1 MIPKIIYM
9 CYKDLEIIQKY
20 SENWKILNPDYEIK
34 LYDDELCEKFLLEE
48 FSELH
53 RDIFKFI
60 KDGPIKSHFWRV
72 CIIYKYGGLYVDADI
87 EPLVPLNE
95 YIEPDVDFV
104 TCISGFKQFGFN
116 PHFIMAKPNNEILK
130 KCIDTYIQYFTD
142 KKEYSYCDWSI
153 CPIFLKF
160 INIETYSSIIIINEQ
175 KYQLLLEEFVTN
187 YQDTDNFQNH
197 FCKYKKIKIFN
208 NRYKN
213 YISHNFYDTDNLQI
227 YEKPTSIQTTK
238 IAITFDIPKNEI
250 DIFSNGIKQ
259 NCLFF
264 YELLENIGY
273 DVYLIINDSDFKY
286 TNNLN
291 FWNKGNIKYTK
302 LSQVIKINPHI
313 VFQFGFQ
320 IEANILNLIK
330 AKNIKTVNYVCGNK
344 YFMESEFCL
353 YGNNDNNDFQYN
365 QLKQG
370 HFDEIWLIPQHIN
383 SSLCYLKTFF
393 RTNVIEVPF
402 IWSPSIIDSYSKALS
417 NTNLFYKNRGKQKKI
432 SIFEPNMS
440 IIKWA
445 LPCVLI
451 CENAERTISEKE
463 LIKHVYVTNVNSQNN
478 PNYKF
483 NFTLFNRILSSLD
496 LFKKSKLSVE
506 SRYNSLF
513 FMSQYSDIAVSH
525 QMENNL
531 NYLYLDLA
539 WMGWP
544 IVHNANLCK
553 DVGYY
558 YEGFNYDE
566 GAEMLKKAI
575 LTHDE
580 DSNSL
585 EYLKRNRAAINRYI
599 PTNKYLQEQ
608 YKNLINKLL

>member
-1 MIPKIIYM
+1 
-9 CYKDLEIIQKY
+9 
-20 SENWKILNPDYEIK
+20 
-34 LYDDELCEKFLLEE
+34 
-48 FSELH
+48 
-53 RDIFKFI
+53 
-60 KDGPIKSHFWRV
+60 
-72 CIIYKYGGLYVDADI
+72 
-87 EPLVPLNE
+87 
-95 YIEPDVDFV
+95 
-104 TCISGFKQFGFN
+104 
-116 PHFIMAKPNNEILK
+116 
-130 KCIDTYIQYFTD
+130 
-142 KKEYSYCDWSI
+142 
-153 CPIFLKF
+153 
-160 INIETYSSIIIINEQ
+160 
-175 KYQLLLEEFVTN
+175 
-187 YQDTDNFQNH
+187 
-197 FCKYKKIKIFN
+197 
-208 NRYKN
+208 
-213 YISHNFYDTDNLQI
+213 
-227 YEKPTSIQTTK
+227 
-238 IAITFDIPKNEI
+238 
-250 DIFSNGIKQ
+250 
-259 NCLFF
+259 
-264 YELLENIGY
+264 
-273 DVYLIINDSDFKY
+273 
-286 TNNLN
+286 
-291 FWNKGNIKYTK
+291 
-302 LSQVIKINPHI
+302 
-313 VFQFGFQ
+313 
-320 IEANILNLIK
+320 
-330 AKNIKTVNYVCGNK
+330 
-344 YFMESEFCL
+344 MESEFCL

>member
-9 CYKDLEIIQKY
+9 CYNNLEIIQKY

-34 LYDDELCEKFLLEE
+34 LYNDELCEKFLLEE

-53 RDIFKFI
+53 RDIFNFI
-60 KDGPIKSHFWRV
+60 KDGPIKSDFWRV
-72 CIIYKYGGLYVDADI
+72 CIIFKYGGLYVDADI
-87 EPLVPLNE
+87 EPLVSLNE
-95 YIEPDVDFV
+95 YIEQDVDFV
-104 TCISGFKQFGFN
+104 TCISGFKQIGFN

-130 KCIDTYIQYFTD
+130 KCIDTYLEYFTEN
-142 KKEYSYCDWSI
+142 KEYSYWDWSI

-160 INIETYSSIIIINEQ
+160 INIETYSNTIIINES
-175 KYQLLLEEFVTN
+175 KYQLLLEDFVTQYHDTNN
-187 YQDTDNFQNH
+187 YQIH
-197 FCKYKKIKIFN
+197 FCKYKNLKVIN

-213 YISHNFYDTDNLQI
+213 YISHNFHDTDNLQM
-227 YEKPTSIQTTK
+227 YEKPNSIQSTK
-238 IAITFDIPKNEI
+238 IAITFDIPKDDI
-250 DIFSNGIKQ
+250 SIFSNGLKQ

-264 YELLENIGY
+264 YELLKNIGY
-273 DVYLIINDSDFKY
+273 DVYLIVHDSDFKY

-291 FWNKGNIKYTK
+291 FWNKGNIKYVK
-302 LSQVIKINPHI
+302 LSQVIKINFHI

-320 IEANILNLIK
+320 LEMEMLDNLK
-330 AKNIKTVNYVCGNK
+330 QKNIRVVFYDCGNK
-344 YFMESEFCL
+344 YFIESESCL
-353 YGNNDNNDFQYN
+353 YSNDNVTDFQYN
-365 QLKQG
+365 TLKQG
-370 HFDEIWLIPQHIN
+370 HFNEIWMIPQHTN
-383 SSLCYLKTFF
+383 SCKYYLKTFC

-402 IWSPSIIDSYSKALS
+402 IWSPYIIENCSKEL
-417 NTNLFYKNRGKQKKI
+417 NTDLFYKNRGNQKKI
-432 SIFEPNMS
+432 AIFEPNLS
-440 IIKWA
+440 IMKWA

-451 CENAERTISEKE
+451 CENAERSISKKE
-463 LIKHVYVTNVNSQNN
+463 LIKHVYITNINSKC
-478 PNYKF
+478 KF
-483 NFTLFNRILSSLD
+483 NFTLFNKILSSLD
-496 LFKKSKLSVE
+496 LFKNSKLSVE
-506 SRYNSLF
+506 CRYNTLY

-553 DVGYY
+553 DIGYY

-580 DSNSL
+580 DSNTL
-585 EYLKRNRAAINRYI
+585 EYLKRNRAVINRYI

-608 YKNLINKLL
+608 YKNLIDKLL

>member
-1 MIPKIIYM
+1 M
-9 CYKDLEIIQKY
+9 CYKNLEIIQKY
-20 SENWKILNPDYEIK
+20 SENWKILNPEYEIK

-53 RDIFKFI
+53 RDIFKLF

-72 CIIYKYGGLYVDADI
+72 CVIYKYGGIYVDADI

-95 YIEPDVDFV
+95 YIEQDIDFV
-104 TCISGFKQFGFN
+104 TCISGFKEIKFN

-130 KCIDTYIQYFTD
+130 KCIDNYIQNFIEN
-142 KKEYSYCDWSI
+142 KEYSYGDWSVGHL
-153 CPIFLKF
+153 FLKF
-160 INIETYSSIIIINEQ
+160 INIEAYSNTVTINEE
-175 KYQLLLEEFVTN
+175 KYQLLLEDFVTH
-187 YQDTDNFQNH
+187 YQDIYNYKNH
-197 FCKYKKIKIFN
+197 FCKYKKLKIFN
-208 NRYKN
+208 NRYDN
-213 YISHNFYDTDNLQI
+213 YYSHTFHDINELETYV
-227 YEKPTSIQTTK
+227 KPTSIQSTK
-238 IAITFDIPKNEI
+238 IAITFDIPNDEI
-250 DIFSNGIKQ
+250 SIFSNGIKQ

-264 YELLENIGY
+264 YELLKNIGY
-273 DVYLIINDSDFKY
+273 DVYLIVNDPDFKY

-291 FWNKGNIKYTK
+291 FWNKGNIKYIK
-302 LSQVIKINPHI
+302 LSQVMKIDPHI
-313 VFQFGFQ
+313 IFQFGFQ
-320 IEANILNLIK
+320 IETNILNLIK

-344 YFMESEFCL
+344 YFIESEFCL
-353 YGNNDNNDFQYN
+353 YSNNDNNDFQYN
-365 QLKQG
+365 QIKKG
-370 HFDEIWLIPQHIN
+370 HFDEIWLIPQHTN
-383 SSLCYLKTFF
+383 SCLYYLKTFF
-393 RTNVIEVPF
+393 RANVIEVPF
-402 IWSPSIIDSYSKALS
+402 IWSPSIIDSYSNELS

-432 SIFEPNMS
+432 AIFEPNMS
-440 IIKWA
+440 IMKWA
-445 LPCVLI
+445 LPGVLI
-451 CENAERTISEKE
+451 CENAERTISEKN
-463 LIKHVYVTNVNSQNN
+463 LIKHVYITNVNSQNN
-478 PNYKF
+478 SNYKF

-496 LFKKSKLSVE
+496 LFKNSKLSVE

-580 DSNSL
+580 DSNTL